1 MENVSLIILLV
12 LLVLIARESRAGTR
26 AVKSDPSVQLKSS
39 ERFRTIK
46 MQMLEPLVAVVVV
59 GSLLLT
65 DLERA
70 PAHGIAALVGG
81 VAGYAFGAYR
91 ARSTYVAAVPAHKGV
106 ILRYSVESFV
116 ALGLLLV
123 IKIVAEQDLLP
134 DGEIFGI
141 VLAGLLGFL
150 LVESIARVLTLVR
163 FYRRRS
169 DRGHHGVTGHPGL
182 ASASPADPGDLDE
195 RSAGNCGVGR
205 RSDRP

>member
-1 MENVSLIILLV
+1 MENISLIILLV
-12 LLVLIARESRAGTR
+12 LLVLIARESRAGSR
-26 AVKSDPSVQLKSS
+26 AVRSDPSIELESS
-39 ERFRTIK
+39 QRFRTLR

-70 PAHGIAALVGG
+70 PAHAFAALVGA

-106 ILRYSVESFV
+106 ILRYSVESFM
-116 ALGLLLV
+116 ALGALLV

-134 DGEIFGI
+134 DGEIFGVI
-141 VLAGLLGFL
+141 LAGLLGFL

-163 FYRRRS
+163 SYRR
-169 DRGHHGVTGHPGL
+169 DAAAL
-182 ASASPADPGDLDE
+182 ATTA
-195 RSAGNCGVGR
+195 
-205 RSDRP
+205 